1 MHKRIIEPLLRE
13 VERMVIF
20 EKFMVQSLAKRFF
33 IFLGLKFN
41 LSYKNLVHLPTLNFI
56 DLTYPMIRYVES
68 RFKMPSSSQW

>member
-41 LSYKNLVHLPTLNFI
+41 LSYKKHTFLNIKINNYFCSNFKGVQDFRRTL
-56 DLTYPMIRYVES
+56 L
-68 RFKMPSSSQW
+68 